1 MSDQNHLEI
10 LKIKYREAFL
20 SEEGTAV
27 LEDLQARFNIN
38 NTTFERGDPH
48 FSAFL
53 EGQRSVVLTIMR
65 MIDDR
70 KQTQEEE

>member
-20 SEEGTAV
+20 SEEGKAV